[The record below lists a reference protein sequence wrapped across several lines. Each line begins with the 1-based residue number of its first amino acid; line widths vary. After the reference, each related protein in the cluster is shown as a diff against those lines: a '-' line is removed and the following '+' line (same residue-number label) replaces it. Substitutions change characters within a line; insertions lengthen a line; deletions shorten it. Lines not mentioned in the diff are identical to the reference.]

1 MGLQGHRDKVTP
13 STYPL
18 PQAATAP
25 RVWELIGGVSLRVKI
40 LGMVLALVLVLGSG
54 VTLQVRSMLTRTLLT
69 QLQEESVSL
78 GRDLAARSTDPL
90 LINDLY
96 SILQLLR
103 ETRLNNPDV
112 RYAFILDADGRVI
125 AHTFSGGFPA
135 DLITTNTV
143 ATDAHHHMTTI
154 QTEEGVI
161 WDTAVPIFEGKAG
174 TARIGLTEA
183 RMRDAVA
190 AITTQLLL
198 ATGLVSLF
206 GILAAIFL
214 TWLLTRPVRQ
224 LVEAT
229 EAVRRGDYSPRVR
242 RWADDE
248 LGELADAFNVMTAD
262 LATADI
268 ERQEREQMRAFYL
281 RQIITAQEEERKRI
295 ARELHDETGQALA
308 SVMVGLRNV
317 EEASSAA
324 EVQTRL
330 ADLRGVASAT
340 LESVRRL
347 ALELRPSVLDD
358 LGLVA
363 ALRRYATEYTM
374 RFKIP
379 VTVQIV
385 GLDDFRLASEIE
397 TALYRIVQEAL
408 TNIAKYARATHVSV
422 LLEHRDGQISAIV
435 EDNGC
440 GFDAEQVLRT
450 GAAENR
456 LGLYG
461 MRERAEL
468 VGGALTVEAQ
478 TGCGTTV
485 FVRVPV
491 GESQT
496 ANGNRDILQ
505 SASGA
510 HEAP

>member
-1 MGLQGHRDKVTP
+1 MTP
-13 STYPL
+13 
-18 PQAATAP
+18 AAFAS
-25 RVWELIGGVSLRVKI
+25 RAWALIGAVNLRIKI
-40 LGMVLALVLVLGSG
+40 LGMVLALVLILGGG
-54 VTLQVRSMLTRTLLT
+54 VTLQVRTTLSRTLLA

-112 RYAFILDADGRVI
+112 RYAFIVDRGGRVV
-125 AHTFSGGFPA
+125 AHTFDGGFPA
-135 DLITTNTV
+135 DLARANAV
-143 ATDAHHHMTTI
+143 EADAHHHTI
-154 QTEEGVI
+154 AIRTEEGAV
-161 WDTAVPIFEGKAG
+161 WDTAVPIFDGKAG
-174 TARIGLTEA
+174 TARIGLSEN
-183 RMRDAVA
+183 RMRATVSE
-190 AITTQLLL
+190 ITAQLLL
-198 ATGLVSLF
+198 TTGLVSLI
-206 GILAAIFL
+206 GIAAATFL

-229 EAVRRGDYSPRVR
+229 EAVRRGDYSPRVG

-262 LATADI
+262 LARADT
-268 ERQEREQMRAFYL
+268 EHQEREQMRAFYL
-281 RQIITAQEEERKRI
+281 RQIISAQEEERKRI

-317 EEASSAA
+317 EEATSAA
-324 EVQTRL
+324 EVHTRL

-363 ALRRYATEYTM
+363 ALRRYATEYTA

-379 VTVQIV
+379 VAVQII
-385 GLDDFRLASEIE
+385 GLDDWRLASEIE

-422 LLEHRDGQISAIV
+422 LLERRDGQINAIV

-468 VGGALTVEAQ
+468 IGGALTVESQ

-491 GESQT
+491 DE
-496 ANGNRDILQ
+496 
-505 SASGA
+505 
-510 HEAP
+510 